1 MFNGGYMAKSGPKL
15 RPVDS
20 LKSRSGKWYRTKASP
35 AQKKNAIKTATK
47 YSNAHT
53 DKRSEDNR
61 RRQLMIKQGK
71 LKKGDHKNV
80 ARKKGGGWTI
90 QPDHINK
97 SFNGSGRRSRYSA

>member
-1 MFNGGYMAKSGPKL
+1 MAKSGPKL
-15 RPVDS
+15 RPVES
-20 LKSRSGKWYRTKASP
+20 LKSRSGKWYRTQASP
-35 AQKKNAIKTATK
+35 AQRDNAIKTAINYSSTPENTK
-47 YSNAHT
+47 
-53 DKRSEDNR
+53 KRSEDNK

-97 SFNGSGRRSRYSA
+97 SFNGSGKRSKYSA

>member
-1 MFNGGYMAKSGPKL
+1 MAKSGPKL